1 MEAIKIKE
9 AINQIGTI
17 DINFGE
23 GESFFL
29 MNGTDITDLNVSTFD
44 LLKDDFIDKLNTYLI
59 NEGGV
64 NLIEDLLN
72 SIALLLENL
81 LREYHLNRVKLAHL
95 SDSDFR
101 FIEGYKKII
110 HLITL
115 KMNLLEGIETELK
128 LIIDNYNF
136 KTNSDFKLDRT
147 SNDSISEY
155 NLQTTLNS
163 MDDNLTE
170 RIDNPF
176 PNIFRNYDA
185 YQFFERLKK
194 NICTDQTTQLADYSY
209 VYRKMLEDKFIN
221 DEVSPSSFVS
231 FLDKNYN
238 IVLDPLKSW
247 GKLTGKHRVMLYEIL
262 KTKSS

>member
-1 MEAIKIKE
+1 MQAIKIKE
-9 AINQIGTI
+9 AINRIGNV
-17 DINFGE
+17 DINFNE
-23 GESFFL
+23 RESIFL
-29 MNGTDITDLNVSTFD
+29 LDGTDVIDLNESTFD
-44 LLKDDFIDKLNTYLI
+44 LLKNDFIDKLNTYF
-59 NEGGV
+59 NNGGSV
-64 NLIEDLLN
+64 NLIEELLN

-128 LIIDNYNF
+128 LIVENFNF
-136 KTNSDFKLDRT
+136 KTNSDFKLDMT
-147 SNDSISEY
+147 SNDSVSEY
-155 NLQTTLNS
+155 NLQTALNS
-163 MDDNLTE
+163 LDDNLTD

-176 PNIFRNYDA
+176 PNIFKNHDA
-185 YQFFERLKK
+185 YLFFERLKE
-194 NICTDQTTQLADYSY
+194 NICIDQTTQLADYSY

-247 GKLTGKHRVMLYEIL
+247 GKLTGKHRIMLYEIL